1 MVVEAPLAA
10 ARHRCFL
17 QRVVG
22 AGLQSL
28 RKREAES
35 SKLDKEDY
43 FAHHHPF
50 SQEESSSDGI
60 NSVEAESF
68 LLSGVYWTLAGLALL
83 ENDYKRGRLGF
94 GDAPDGGNREEASTS
109 FLGETQRSSLVRL
122 VMKCKRTLACSR
134 HVEGTE
140 NSADPQSESL
150 EDAACSCCVGFAP
163 HPDPSYPAT
172 SLSTLSALQ
181 ILFLLG
187 SAGPSTLPPHLL
199 NKIQRFLARLQDQST
214 GAFNNQCNDSPNHA
228 AEPDMRFAMC
238 AVASLQLTQLLANR
252 SAGNSRSGCVTKVR
266 ETGNTSKERTKSRIE
281 GGSGYANAKKHKTH
295 DCSSDNQ
302 RRVPRQTDNGSC
314 ANSSDNWFRGC
325 IDRNKLFDWITQ
337 CQNLDGG
344 FGCAPGCESHAGTT
358 FCAIASLSLIE
369 RLPQLPASARL
380 SVEGWLGARQLPG
393 GGLNGRPGKSADS
406 CYCWWIL
413 ATANILGMDLASVYD
428 TQTLKQFVLSC
439 QAETGGIS
447 RVPIK
452 TPSSGCGTVVAAH
465 ESPGNQNDTAREEV
479 SVASA
484 ASLKVQE
491 DKSRNQVESETP
503 ETSLF
508 GKGRLESHSASQ
520 KVPDPFHTFFGL
532 AGLSI
537 LVHAGAGH
545 VNQPCLDEPLSRVL
559 ATVNPLYGLP
569 TYAVDNY
576 M

>member
-1 MVVEAPLAA
+1 MELETPLAA

-17 QRVVG
+17 QRVLG

-35 SKLDKEDY
+35 SKLDKEAY
-43 FAHHHPF
+43 FAPHKPF
-50 SQEESSSDGI
+50 SREESSSEVT
-60 NSVEAESF
+60 NSLEAESF

-83 ENDYKRGRLGF
+83 EKDYKRGRLGLS
-94 GDAPDGGNREEASTS
+94 DPPDGGDREEASAF
-109 FLGETQRSSLVRL
+109 FLGETQRSHLVRL
-122 VMKCKRTLACSR
+122 VMKCKRTLVCSR
-134 HVEGTE
+134 HVEGAE
-140 NSADPQSESL
+140 NNADPPSESL

-163 HPDPSYPAT
+163 HPDPSHPAT

-199 NKIQRFLARLQDQST
+199 NQIQRFLARLQDPNT

-252 SAGNSRSGCVTKVR
+252 SAGNSRGGRVTKAR
-266 ETGNTSKERTKSRIE
+266 ETGNTSKERTEFEI
-281 GGSGYANAKKHKTH
+281 GGSGYANAKRHKTH
-295 DCSSDNQ
+295 DCSSDNH
-302 RRVPRQTDNGSC
+302 RGVPGHTGTSSC
-314 ANSSDNWFRGC
+314 ASSSAYWFRGC

-358 FCAIASLSLIE
+358 FCAVASLSLIE

-380 SVEGWLGARQLPG
+380 SVEGWLGARQLSG
-393 GGLNGRPGKSADS
+393 GGLNGRPGKNADS

-413 ATANILGMDLASVYD
+413 ATAKILGMDLASVYD

-452 TPSSGCGTVVAAH
+452 IPSSGCGTADAAQD
-465 ESPGNQNDTAREEV
+465 SPGNQNDTAREEV

-491 DKSRNQVESETP
+491 DKSRKEVESETP

-545 VNQPCLDEPLSRVL
+545 VNRLCLDEPLSRAL
-559 ATVNPLYGLP
+559 ATVNPLFGLP
-569 TYAVDNY
+569 IYTVDNY